1 MRRTSLFALALLAA
15 LVLAAAPAS
24 AAKRPQ
30 VTFVG
35 DSVAASLGYIASAR
49 AKLGRGLSLRLDT
62 AVCRRLVQ
70 QSCVFQGAAP
80 STALQAVQ
88 SYGHSLGDVLIVK
101 VGYNEGAPGYS
112 EGIDRMMRAAR
123 AQGAKAVVWS
133 TLRETSSIYAE
144 TNRVIKRAAKRWPQ
158 LRVAD
163 WNAYS
168 RGKPWFGPDGLHL
181 TATGANAL
189 ATLLRKNVALA
200 LAAVPRR
207 S

>member
-1 MRRTSLFALALLAA
+1 MRRLLLLALALPAV
-15 LVLAAAPAS
+15 LVLTAAPGS
-24 AAKRPQ
+24 AAGRPQ
-30 VTFVG
+30 VTFIG
-35 DSVAASLGYIASAR
+35 DSVAESLDYVPSAR
-49 AKLGRGLSLRLDT
+49 ARLGRGLRLRLDA

-70 QSCVFQGAAP
+70 PSCVFQGAAP
-80 STALQAVQ
+80 STALQAVR
-88 SYGHSLGDVLIVK
+88 SYGHSLGEVLIVK
-101 VGYNEGAPGYS
+101 VGYNEGAPGYA
-112 EGIDRMMRAAR
+112 EGIDRVMRAAR

-133 TLRETSSIYAE
+133 TLRETSSIYVE

-158 LRVAD
+158 LRIAD

-189 ATLLRKNVALA
+189 ATLLRQNVARA
-200 LAAVPRR
+200 LAGAIRR

>member
-1 MRRTSLFALALLAA
+1 MRRVLLLALALSA
-15 LVLAAAPAS
+15 VLALTAS
-24 AAKRPQ
+24 RGSAGERPQ

-35 DSVAASLGYIASAR
+35 DSVAASLGYVPSAR
-49 AKLGRGLSLRLDT
+49 ARLGRGLRLRLDA

-70 QSCVFQGAAP
+70 PSCVFQGAAP

-88 SYGHSLGDVLIVK
+88 GYGRSLGEVLIVK

-112 EGIDRMMRAAR
+112 EGIDRVMRAAR

-133 TLRETSSIYAE
+133 TLRETSNIYVE
-144 TNRVIKRAAKRWPQ
+144 TNRVIKRATKRWPQ

-168 RGKPWFGPDGLHL
+168 RGKAWFGPDGLHL
-181 TATGANAL
+181 TSTGANAL
-189 ATLLRKNVALA
+189 ATLLRKNVTLA
-200 LAAVPRR
+200 LAGKH
-207 S
+207 

>member
-1 MRRTSLFALALLAA
+1 MRRLLLLALALSAV
-15 LVLAAAPAS
+15 LVLTAAPGAAAG
-24 AAKRPQ
+24 RPQ
-30 VTFVG
+30 VTFIG
-35 DSVAASLGYIASAR
+35 DSVAESLDYVPSAR
-49 AKLGRGLSLRLDT
+49 ARLGRGLRLRLDA

-70 QSCVFQGAAP
+70 PSCVFQGAAP

-88 SYGHSLGDVLIVK
+88 SYGHSLGEVLIVK
-101 VGYNEGAPGYS
+101 VGYNEGAPGYA
-112 EGIDRMMRAAR
+112 EGIDRVMRAAR

-133 TLRETSSIYAE
+133 TLRETSSIYVE

-158 LRVAD
+158 LRIAD

-189 ATLLRKNVALA
+189 ATLLRQNVARA
-200 LAAVPRR
+200 LAGAARG